1 VNRCVISALE
11 FSRAD
16 YAHALLQMPAGNVSF
31 ERSLEEQLLRL
42 AVHEIVASNK
52 IYSRE
57 ERVFRL
63 QALLCWVLY
72 LGMQMQKNHSVGREK
87 AC

>member
-1 VNRCVISALE
+1 MNENVLPVAE
-11 FSRAD
+11 FSTAD

-31 ERSLEEQLLRL
+31 ERGLEDQLLRL
-42 AVHEIVASNK
+42 AVHEVVASNK

-57 ERVFRL
+57 DRVLSL

-72 LGMQMQKNHSVGREK
+72 LGMQMQRVTVRREK
-87 AC
+87 